1 MFTKMKPGKIAVA
14 VFLWGCLQAESAWAC
29 RYNVRDVGFAD
40 LGTEWYYFYGY
51 VDSNTPAEVVGE
63 FKEISTAA
71 LMDSNIRAEIIDV
84 DQQKDHLA
92 MKYVDL
98 EQIRSFPAAV
108 LVSPEGQW
116 LNVAVVKPGEPFK
129 QTLWSALDEISFRG
143 KRNEILQQI
152 SEVYG
157 VVLLIEGTDA
167 KENKIARQAASAA
180 IEIISTEMGMMP
192 KAIGKPPVL
201 LAISPDLFDQ
211 ERILLWSL
219 GLNAEKIHRPCAAV
233 LYGRMRRMGPV
244 MTDNEITEDYLSR
257 ILAVVGADCE
267 CGLDRKWMLGAML
280 PVRWD
285 QKMQTQ
291 TAKALGFDPENPMV
305 KMEISQILGR
315 SMGENVYLQELN
327 SVPDISSG
335 YQEIVI
341 TFDPSSGTIEQSPIQ
356 PALAEGV
363 TTTEPDVTEVVSQT
377 AEPPAIE
384 AVSTTAEPPVT
395 EPASQTTKPPSVRAV
410 SKAAEPNDSAKITAE
425 PLVTE
430 EEYSSL
436 RNATYIFAG
445 LCVFVFV
452 AAIFILLR
460 AKRRY

>member
-29 RYNVRDVGFAD
+29 RYNVRDIGFAD
-40 LGTEWYYFYGY
+40 LGINRYYFYGY
-51 VDSNTPAEVVGE
+51 VDSNMPAEVVGD

-84 DQQKDHLA
+84 DQQKDHPA
-92 MKYVDL
+92 MKYIDL
-98 EQIRSFPAAV
+98 ERIRSFPAAV

-116 LNVAVVKPGEPFK
+116 LNVAVVKSGEPFK
-129 QTLWSALDEISFRG
+129 QTLWSAMDDICFRG

-157 VVLLIEGTDA
+157 VVLLIEGADA
-167 KENKIARQAASAA
+167 KENKIAHQAASAA

-201 LAISPDLFDQ
+201 LVISPDLFEQ
-211 ERILLWSL
+211 EKILLWSL
-219 GLNAEKIHRPCAAV
+219 GLNVEKIQRPYAAV

-244 MTDNEITEDYLSR
+244 MTDNEITEDYLGR

-315 SMGENVYLQELN
+315 SMGENVYLQELD

-356 PALAEGV
+356 TALAEGV
-363 TTTEPDVTEVVSQT
+363 TTTEPDVTEVVSQM

-384 AVSTTAEPPVT
+384 AVSTTAEPLVT

-410 SKAAEPNDSAKITAE
+410 SKAAEPNESAKITAE
-425 PLVTE
+425 LLVTE
-430 EEYSSL
+430 EEYSSI
-436 RNATYIFAG
+436 RNAIYILTG